1 MSDHFIENNT
11 FVELAKTAAGRDE
24 IQEKFGLMCR
34 SKVRENSF
42 TDIIIQPAPVDP
54 ATLKPSKDFPGP
66 TTFVYLEPNSQA
78 FTLGWRQGA
87 PFAQQVTAAIAEIGF
102 LPIAA
107 PEFYIMEE
115 ELMAYNFPITKVIED
130 NLLRDI
136 HEAKDSYFSTLC
148 YQAVAAT
155 GNWTSYTGTFDK
167 TAMKYGFNFINYNQ
181 LQAETMLIPNILW
194 NDVNA
199 QGTEFFGSN
208 MNSQVVT
215 SGYTASTFG
224 GRRII
229 QSNKV
234 RQLSRNPYSPANL
247 GAITF
252 TGQDVPGS
260 NQVGL
265 GTPYDPF
272 YKIGVNLNGLPVN
285 GEGSSADG
293 VPLYPAKDIAN
304 GYYVAGLTNLA
315 DAAITI
321 GNSGTYTN
329 GFTAWRNGTTFAS
342 TATTI
347 KASLSGPL
355 GPSSKAWLGNTALFF
370 TDEKFLGKNYI
381 LKDVQFGVKQD
392 FRKLTFS
399 AWKLWTSAIIN
410 MNSVSQVTVAPV
422 LP

>member
-1 MSDHFIENNT
+1 MSDFFIENNT
-11 FVELAKTAAGRDE
+11 FVEMAKTAAGRDE

-54 ATLKPSKDFPGP
+54 ATLKPNKDFPGP

-87 PFAQQVTAAIAEIGF
+87 PYAQQVTAAIAEIGF

-148 YQAVAAT
+148 YKAVAAT

-234 RQLSRNPYSPANL
+234 RQLSRNPYDPANL
-247 GAITF
+247 GAIAF

-260 NQVGL
+260 NQAGL
-265 GTPYDPF
+265 GLPYDPF
-272 YKIGVNLNGLPVN
+272 YKLGVNLNGLPVN
-285 GEGSSADG
+285 GEGAVG
-293 VPLYPAKDIAN
+293 FATYPAKDIAN
-304 GYYVAGLTNLA
+304 GYYIAGVTNLA
-315 DAAITI
+315 TAALSTT
-321 GNSGTYTN
+321 GTN
-329 GFTAWRNGTTFAS
+329 GFTVFRDGSALAGVSRVIS
-342 TATTI
+342 T
-347 KASLSGPL
+347 SGPL

-410 MNSVSQVTVAPV
+410 LNAVSQVTVAPV
-422 LP
+422 LA